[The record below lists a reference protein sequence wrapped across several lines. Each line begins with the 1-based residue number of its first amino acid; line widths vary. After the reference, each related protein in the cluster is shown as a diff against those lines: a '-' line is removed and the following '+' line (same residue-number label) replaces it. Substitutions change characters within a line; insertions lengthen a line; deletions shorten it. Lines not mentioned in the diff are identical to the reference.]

1 MVVKQSWVRRCEHA
15 VLRVVSLV
23 FSLAS
28 AYAIGLFFRPL
39 DAVDRFEST
48 ITWSV
53 ALGFGVLGY
62 MVSRGLVH
70 RMMNGER
77 VRVYVPICLVV
88 ELVEI
93 ACNYSLAAAQV
104 HGASWLAAVP
114 ESQRALLTFITY
126 VVLSVIPL
134 VSILLA
140 AVDMDL
146 ERAKTG
152 STPRGAGTR
161 VAPLVQGV
169 RPVQGVRAAPV
180 ALRILNGSSVAATQK
195 VAPLPQ
201 LSTQQQ
207 QAKRAAQWQN
217 MQRTQGPAA
226 QAQDGF
232 SPVGDLLYDPAKQ
245 PAAMY

>member
-1 MVVKQSWVRRCEHA
+1 MGVRQSWVRRCEHA

-28 AYAIGLFFRPL
+28 AYAIGLLFRPL

-152 STPRGAGTR
+152 STPRVAGTR

-169 RPVQGVRAAPV
+169 RAAPV
-180 ALRILNGSSVAATQK
+180 APRILNGSSVAATQK

-217 MQRTQGPAA
+217 MQRTQG
-226 QAQDGF
+226 
-232 SPVGDLLYDPAKQ
+232 S
-245 PAAMY
+245 

>member
-1 MVVKQSWVRRCEHA
+1 
-15 VLRVVSLV
+15 
-23 FSLAS
+23 
-28 AYAIGLFFRPL
+28 
-39 DAVDRFEST
+39 
-48 ITWSV
+48 
-53 ALGFGVLGY
+53 
-62 MVSRGLVH
+62 
-70 RMMNGER
+70 
-77 VRVYVPICLVV
+77 
-88 ELVEI
+88 
-93 ACNYSLAAAQV
+93 
-104 HGASWLAAVP
+104 
-114 ESQRALLTFITY
+114 LTFITY

-161 VAPLVQGV
+161 VAPA
-169 RPVQGVRAAPV
+169 VQGVRAAPV
-180 ALRILNGSSVAATQK
+180 APRILNGSSVAATQK

-217 MQRTQGPAA
+217 MQRTQGSAA